1 MYNRCYI
8 ILLVFVLSLHA
19 CKDRNNT
26 NGHEAATTTSP
37 LSLNEMEQKLQTDST
52 ASDSVREHLIERYME
67 TGNTGKALFH
77 IQHLLH
83 KQPENPAYLYMMAD
97 ALEKKG
103 DTTQSIHYFEKAI
116 ESAGVFSEAEL
127 RLAFLYAETSNQNTI
142 ELCDNLLKQEG
153 AFKMRSDILLIKGL
167 YFGRIGNTDQALR
180 VYNQIIREDY
190 SYMDA
195 YLEKGLIY
203 YDQKKYQEAFNV
215 FKLSTTIKNSFAEG
229 YFWMA
234 KTEEKLLQKEAAINN
249 YKRALALDPSI
260 IEAREGLKRL
270 GIIK

>member
-1 MYNRCYI
+1 MYTRWSV
-8 ILLVFVLSLHA
+8 ILLVFVLFLHA

-26 NGHEAATTTSP
+26 TGHEAATTAPPPSIND
-37 LSLNEMEQKLQTDST
+37 LEQKLQTDSP
-52 ASDSVREHLIERYME
+52 ASDSVREFLIERYME
-67 TGNTGKALFH
+67 AGNTGKALFH
-77 IQHLLH
+77 IQHLLQ
-83 KQPENPAYLYMMAD
+83 KQPENPAYLFMMAD

-103 DTTQSIHYFEKAI
+103 DTTQSIHYFEQAI

-127 RLAFLYAETSNQNTI
+127 RLAFLYAETSNQKTLVI
-142 ELCDNLLKQEG
+142 CDNLLKQEE
-153 AFKMRSDILLIKGL
+153 ALKMRSDILLIKGL
-167 YFGRIGNTDQALR
+167 YFGRIGNTEQAVR
-180 VYNQIIREDY
+180 VYDQIIREDY

-203 YDQKKYQEAFNV
+203 YDQKKYQEALNV

-260 IEAREGLKRL
+260 SEAREGLKRL
-270 GIIK
+270 GVL